1 MAMRPKLLLSAFIT
15 CSGACFAPLASAQDA
30 GEGETSSLGID
41 PALGLDPSAPQTGSL
56 AGGMVPSYGQRSTD
70 QGDWRFDFHGF
81 LTAPLR
87 IGINTRENLNPN
99 QPGVDGQSDVVLH
112 SPPMVPDD
120 LETFSHTGVVP
131 APYVLLNF
139 SYGNS
144 VVTGNVSIVAHQPN
158 VSAGFFDPTTQLG
171 VNDLFVTI
179 LPKLAR
185 NVSAQVHVGAFSNRY
200 GVMGE
205 YDEGRYG
212 TPLIARTNGVG
223 EHMAATLR
231 LGDVALL
238 LEQGIQGTS
247 NKAPAGIERA
257 GWNGFADQ
265 RVGTSF
271 VNHLHAGASYQGR
284 VTVGAHYLRAWSQDD
299 RAARLDPDG
308 SIGILGADLRLALG
322 RFGHFYFAAART
334 EAENA
339 RTVGRIVEVLN
350 TRGGPGLM
358 DNYLGWGSNGNGTLF
373 TIGGQYDLS
382 VGRLVSYPVPFYGD
396 GPDILVSLF
405 GMQTAVESDDKTVDP
420 DPDHGGGRYD
430 GVLKRKYGVEG
441 SYSLLSWLAL
451 SARYDRVV
459 PNVDNDRYS
468 FSVLSPRVI
477 FRTDWEASDQV
488 VLQYSR
494 WFNGSLTTIRTGYP
508 PREDVRAI
516 PDEHM
521 LSLSVSMWW

>member
-1 MAMRPKLLLSAFIT
+1 MRPKLLLSAFIT
-15 CSGACFAPLASAQDA
+15 CSGACYAPLASAQDA
-30 GEGETSSLGID
+30 EEAEASSLGID
-41 PALGLDPSAPQTGSL
+41 PTLSLDPSAPQTGSL
-56 AGGMVPSYGQRSTD
+56 PGGMVPSYGQRSMD

-99 QPGVDGQSDVVLH
+99 APEVDGQSDTVFH

-131 APYVLLNF
+131 APYVQLNF

-144 VVTGNVSIVAHQPN
+144 IVTGNVSIVAHQPN
-158 VSAGFFDPTTQLG
+158 VAAGFFDPTAQLG

-179 LPKLAR
+179 LPKLAS
-185 NVSAQVHVGAFSNRY
+185 NISTQIHVGAFSNRY

-205 YDEGRYG
+205 YDEGPYG

-223 EHMAATLR
+223 EHIAATMS
-231 LGDVALL
+231 LGDISIL

-247 NKAPAGIERA
+247 NKASPGIERA
-257 GWNGFADQ
+257 GWNDFADQ

-271 VNHLHAGASYQGR
+271 VNHVHAGASYKGIA
-284 VTVGAHYLRAWSQDD
+284 TLGAHYLHAWSQDD

-308 SIGILGADLRLALG
+308 SIGILGADLRLSLG
-322 RFGHFYFAAART
+322 RFGHFYFAAAHAD
-334 EAENA
+334 AENA

-358 DNYLGWGSNGNGTLF
+358 DNYLGPDSRGTGTLF
-373 TIGGQYDLS
+373 TVGGQYNLS
-382 VGRLVSYPVPFYGD
+382 IGRLVSYPVPFYGD
-396 GPDILVSLF
+396 GPDILISLY
-405 GMQTAVESDDKTVDP
+405 GLQTAVESDDKAEDP
-420 DPDHGGGRYD
+420 DPDEDGGRYD
-430 GVLKRKYGVEG
+430 GVLKRKYGIEAT
-441 SYSLLSWLAL
+441 YSLLSWLAL
-451 SARYDRVV
+451 SGRYDRVD
-459 PNVDNDRYS
+459 PNLDNDRYS

-477 FRTDWEASDQV
+477 FRTDWEATDQV

-508 PREDVRAI
+508 PRENVNAI